1 MDINNMATTFQSH
14 LDFRK
19 TISSNRL
26 LGLWRMM
33 KGYRLHYLAATV
45 SLGIAA
51 TSKTL
56 TYLLLGYYVDVVLGG
71 GQFGSALL
79 MTGLGFLGLSLM
91 EGGFTFL
98 GGRLAAY
105 TAENITRSLRNY
117 VFDHLQRLT
126 FSYHAH
132 TPTGELV
139 QRSTSDMD
147 AVRRFFSDQ
156 AINSGRILLLFI
168 INFTA
173 LVKLNL
179 TLALV
184 SVALVPFVVGVSMWF
199 FKKISDAYEAYQ
211 QEDAILSTTLQENLS
226 GIRVVKA
233 FSRQDYERKK
243 FEKTNAEKFKR
254 GRHLLVMN
262 AIFWPSTDLLCVAQ
276 LLLGLFIGAGMAISG
291 EITIG
296 TFMAYTGVV
305 GWIIWP
311 MRNLGRLIVDIS
323 SGIVSYARV
332 MDIVREEREPLDEGD
347 TAPVEGVRG
356 EIVFDD
362 VCFEYEKDH
371 PVLKNVSFSC
381 QPGQVVALL
390 GSTGSGKSSLVN
402 LLPRFYDITSG
413 SILLDGID
421 IRRYPR
427 RYLRQQIGIVD
438 QEPFL
443 FSRTIRENIAYGV
456 GKNVGQ
462 EEVEKAAMAAVIH
475 DSIMTFPEGYHTLV
489 GERGVTLSGGQKQRT
504 AVARTLLRQPHIL
517 ILDDSTS
524 AVDME
529 TEAEMRQALADLM
542 KNRTTFIIA
551 HRLQSVMNADLILV
565 FDQGKIVQR
574 GTHESLLAEE
584 GFYKQIFEIQTRIE
598 TELQK
603 EMDCV

>member
-1 MDINNMATTFQSH
+1 MKTTSQTF

-33 KGYRLHYLAATV
+33 KGYRLHYMAATLC
-45 SLGIAA
+45 LGIAA

-91 EGGFTFL
+91 EGTFTFL
-98 GGRLAAY
+98 GGRLAAF
-105 TAENITRSLRNY
+105 TAENITRNLRNY

-132 TPTGELV
+132 NATGELV

-173 LVKLNL
+173 LLRLNPN
-179 TLALV
+179 LAWV
-184 SVALVPFVVGVSMWF
+184 SVALVPVVVGVSMWF
-199 FKKISDAYEAYQ
+199 FKKISSAYESYQ

-233 FSRQDYERKK
+233 FSRQEYERNK

-254 GRHLLVMN
+254 GRRLSIMN
-262 AIFWPSTDLLCVAQ
+262 AIFWPSTDLLCLAQ
-276 LLLGLFIGAGMAISG
+276 LLLGLFIGAGMAIRG
-291 EITIG
+291 EISVG

-323 SGIVSYARV
+323 SGIVSYSRV
-332 MDIVREEREPLDEGD
+332 MDMIREEREPLEAGDYHPAEGI
-347 TAPVEGVRG
+347 RG
-356 EIVFDD
+356 EIVFND
-362 VCFEYEKDH
+362 VTFAYDTDR

-381 QPGQVVALL
+381 KPGQVVALL
-390 GSTGSGKSSLVN
+390 GSTGSGKSTLVN
-402 LLPRFYDITSG
+402 LLPRFYDVTGG
-413 SILLDGID
+413 SILLDGVD
-421 IRRYPR
+421 LRRYPR
-427 RYLRQQIGIVD
+427 QYLRQQIGIVD

-456 GKNVGQ
+456 EKK
-462 EEVEKAAMAAVIH
+462 VEQDEIEQAASAAAIH

-504 AVARTLLRQPHIL
+504 AVARTLLRQPRIL

-529 TEAEMRQALADLM
+529 TEAEMRQALSGLM
-542 KNRTTFIIA
+542 ENRTTFIIA

-565 FDQGKIVQR
+565 FDKGQIVQR
-574 GTHESLLAEE
+574 GTHASLLAQE
-584 GFYKQIFEIQTRIE
+584 GFYRQIFEIQTRIE